1 MNKEIEFILFGFTLA
16 FGLIDG
22 YHQDV
27 IPERS
32 ERLDFIQKG
41 F

>member
-1 MNKEIEFILFGFTLA
+1 MNKEMEFASFGFTLV

-32 ERLDFIQKG
+32 ERLDFI
-41 F
+41 